1 MYLFCCLQAMFSNGR
16 ARLCKV
22 QVGATYFVR
31 VYAVNAA
38 GLESALDSPPI
49 TVSVPADGL
58 SPGVVVAI
66 VCACMV
72 GAATVAGVTAY
83 WLSRTRWGPPLP
95 PRWPGSCPLLP
106 VTRTGGRPESVAHL
120 AVPQTL

>member
-1 MYLFCCLQAMFSNGR
+1 MKAALHPAELTLAQRTYSKFLY
-16 ARLCKV
+16 K

-31 VYAVNAA
+31 VYATNAA

-49 TVSVPADGL
+49 TVSAPADGL

-83 WLSRTRWGPPLP
+83 WLSRTRCTPRSP
-95 PRWPGSCPLLP
+95 PRSARSRALP
-106 VTRTGGRPESVAHL
+106 AMACTGRGG
-120 AVPQTL
+120 

>member
-1 MYLFCCLQAMFSNGR
+1 M
-16 ARLCKV
+16 
-22 QVGATYFVR
+22 GATYFVR
-31 VYAVNAA
+31 VYATNAA

-49 TVSVPADGL
+49 TVSAPADGL

-83 WLSRTRWGPPLP
+83 WLSRTRCAPSLP
-95 PRWPGSCPLLP
+95 PHQP
-106 VTRTGGRPESVAHL
+106 
-120 AVPQTL
+120 